1 MYCRPVAGAPP
12 PFADAV
18 ASVDWSLVAPQPEA
32 ARVAASRAPR
42 AMRWSLIVEIAFVRG
57 CRARESCG
65 CHRVGVAL
73 SSAEK
78 VEFIVV
84 KRRRRRS
91 TLAGQ
96 LFALQLA
103 IIVVVLVA
111 VAAVSLAQ
119 STATFERV

>member
-32 ARVAASRAPR
+32 ASRAPR

-57 CRARESCG
+57 CRTRESCG